1 MGAKLEDYWNFA
13 NCPCHFQLI
22 DELFIEYR
30 ESPISVFGV
39 MVDCDEDSL
48 NTMRQTLK
56 YFDEQPPV
64 LDVFEIINSEK
75 CVVWRL
81 ADNTQQALNKA
92 TLEAFLIEAEKE
104 KALRTAK
111 LYAKK
116 RQFKDNGGTYAEVL
130 SSWL

>member
-1 MGAKLEDYWNFA
+1 MSDYSNFLQIAAPLE
-13 NCPCHFQLI
+13 LI
-22 DELFIEYR
+22 DTLFIVHR
-30 ESPISVFGV
+30 ESPIDVFTTLI
-39 MVDCDEDSL
+39 DCDEDSL

-75 CVVWRL
+75 CVLWRL
-81 ADNTQQALNKA
+81 SDNTQQALTKDQLFAVLEETEKQKA
-92 TLEAFLIEAEKE
+92 M
-104 KALRTAK
+104 RTAK

-130 SSWL
+130 ADWI